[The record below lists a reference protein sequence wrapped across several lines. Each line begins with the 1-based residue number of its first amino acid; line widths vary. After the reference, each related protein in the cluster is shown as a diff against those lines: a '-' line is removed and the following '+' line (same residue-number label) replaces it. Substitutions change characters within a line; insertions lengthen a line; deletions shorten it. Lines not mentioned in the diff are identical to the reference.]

1 MITPEQQAKINEYKK
16 STNYVPPTNTVAKK
30 TWYDTVKERS
40 TIKEKTGTQAI
51 YGDIKKILG
60 TEGERFA
67 NVATAVEQA
76 KAGEKSYTTAAAQV
90 LGQGAGALGDIIFS
104 GAKRTAETLMSKEAY
119 ENISKAPEKLMAS
132 PVGKALGGVISPVAK
147 KIEREALLHPEI
159 AGLTE
164 AGLNIASVLPGPKAV
179 SGAIKGAKIAPVVGK
194 DFAKTMAQGTKQIGG
209 RVAKV
214 AEPTIT
220 KARVA
225 ITPVETNVKNV
236 LKAVTPERVPEVEG
250 KIENL
255 FTQARKAKD
264 VTGEATPYDVVG
276 RQNFSTA
283 LDTMKGKLAQAGE
296 VKDKVLQ
303 QFGNEIVP
311 KVDETRSLFDKLLK
325 DRLGI
330 VTKNGKFENA
340 LGRFNILSKDPVS
353 IELAGKV
360 DTILKELEPQKV
372 LSAGG
377 ERLSDRATLQKI
389 NDAIDAIQAELYAT
403 KQVGAKPINTKLEG
417 AIKEVIGDL
426 NEKAKQTADRFGT
439 GYRVAN
445 EEFSRVK
452 TIFDKLNKIAGG
464 DYKNAGSIIKRIF
477 SPQDGGIKKLLKEVQ
492 QETGLNIFED
502 ATLAKLAMEAVN
514 DPRART
520 LLKGGLSKAGIIQRV
535 LEYAGEKALAPKEK
549 ALKILR
555 KGK

>member
-1 MITPEQQAKINEYKK
+1 MALTTEQIRQKYGITPQAPN
-16 STNYVPPTNTVAKK
+16 AKATQDRLSAFK
-30 TWYDTVKERS
+30 AKYGT
-40 TIKEKTGTQAI
+40 KEKTGTQAI
-51 YGDIKKILG
+51 IPDIKKILG

-76 KAGEKSYTTAAAQV
+76 KAGEKSYPTAAAQV
-90 LGQGAGALGDIIFS
+90 LGQGAGALGDILFT
-104 GAKRTAETLMSKEAY
+104 GAKRAAETLMSKEAY

-147 KIEREALLHPEI
+147 KIEREALLHPEL

-164 AGLNIASVLPGPKAV
+164 AGLNIASVLPAPKAV
-179 SGAIKGAKIAPVVGK
+179 SGAITGAKEAKIIGK
-194 DFAKTMAQGTKQIGG
+194 DFAKTAVQGAKQTGKGIS
-209 RVAKV
+209 KI
-214 AEPTIT
+214 AEPAIT
-220 KARVA
+220 RGRVA
-225 ITPVETNVKNV
+225 ITPMETNVKNV

-250 KIENL
+250 KIESL
-255 FTQARKAKD
+255 FTQARRAKD
-264 VTGEATPYDVVG
+264 ITGEATPYDVVG
-276 RQNFSTA
+276 RHNFSTA
-283 LDTMKGKLAQAGE
+283 LDTMKGKLTQAGE
-296 VKDKVLQ
+296 AKDKVLQ
-303 QFGNEIVP
+303 QFGSEIVP
-311 KVDETRSLFDKLLK
+311 NVNETRSLFDKLLK
-325 DRLGI
+325 DRLGV
-330 VTKNGKFENA
+330 VTKDGKFENA
-340 LGRFNILSKDPVS
+340 FGRFNILSKDPVS
-353 IELAGKV
+353 IDLAGKV

-426 NEKAKQTADRFGT
+426 NEKAKLTADKFGT

-445 EEFSRVK
+445 EEFSRIK

-535 LEYAGEKALAPKEK
+535 LEYTGEKALAPKEK